1 MQNLRRIPFTSSA
14 YKITF
19 LNFLFFFSMGASI
32 LFMPLYA
39 EDLGASNLMVGLI
52 RSSYGV
58 AFLVSA
64 LIFGRQSDLH
74 GRLIFIRLGL
84 GLAAGAY
91 LLQIIAPS
99 PILLLLIR
107 AAVGFCL
114 GIAISSIMAYV
125 HESGSRIG
133 SVAAFGSLGWAASA
147 AVAAAV
153 NEYDALFIASAAA
166 VLLALLA
173 SFTLREE
180 RQAPIDVAVF
190 PLDIIWAN
198 RKIYLPFLLRHMG
211 ATSIWAIFP
220 LFLTDID
227 ASKSWIAILWGIN
240 FGGQFVAMQFVQRF
254 NPTRMFTVGLIL
266 SISVFTAYAIATDYI
281 QLVPVQIC
289 LAISWSCLY
298 IGALSFLLSN
308 NLERGTAVGLL
319 YSASQLGNS
328 VGPFIGGAVS
338 QLWGFGAVMYCA
350 AGLTSAGLLA
360 SRGASAGA
368 GRLVKRTE

>member
-19 LNFLFFFSMGASI
+19 LNFLFFFSMGAS
-32 LFMPLYA
+32 LVFMPLYA

-64 LIFGRQSDLH
+64 FIFGRQSDLH

-91 LLQIIAPS
+91 LLQIIAPG

-125 HESGSRIG
+125 HESGSRIS

-220 LFLTDID
+220 LFLVDIG

-240 FGGQFVAMQFVQRF
+240 FGGQFVAMQFVQQF

-266 SISVFTAYAIATDYI
+266 SISVFTVYAIATDYI

-298 IGALSFLLSN
+298 IGALSFLLRN
-308 NLERGTAVGLL
+308 NLERGTAIGLL